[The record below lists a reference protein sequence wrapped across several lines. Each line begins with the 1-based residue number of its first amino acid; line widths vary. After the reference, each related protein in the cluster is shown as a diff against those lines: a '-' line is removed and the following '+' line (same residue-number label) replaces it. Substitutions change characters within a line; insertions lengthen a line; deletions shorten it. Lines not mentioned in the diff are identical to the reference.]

1 MRVLKNC
8 RKKNKLRSDT
18 LYITILCISLM
29 RLSLK
34 TVEMIEFYDII
45 EIENHKKER
54 IINDV
59 DIVGKT
65 QAENHY
71 NFTVA
76 ADNGICGIL
85 CVYGVHR
92 V

>member
-1 MRVLKNC
+1 MMW
-8 RKKNKLRSDT
+8 T
-18 LYITILCISLM
+18 LL
-29 RLSLK
+29 
-34 TVEMIEFYDII
+34 E
-45 EIENHKKER
+45 
-54 IINDV
+54 
-59 DIVGKT
+59 KT

>member
-59 DIVGKT
+59 DIVGKNT
-65 QAENHY
+65 SGKSLQFY
-71 NFTVA
+71 
-76 ADNGICGIL
+76 CG
-85 CVYGVHR
+85 CR
-92 V
+92 